1 VITSRT
7 SRRVSAATLAGRAV
21 VRLFHGGLPSLKV
34 RLAATYSIL
43 AVLNIGVW
51 VWVFAAFCDK
61 PVLLGIS
68 SLIYGLGL
76 RHAVDANHIAAIDN
90 VTRKLMQENKRPV
103 AVGFF
108 FAMGH
113 STIVFLLASF
123 VAGAATVLSGLER
136 FKDVGGTI
144 STSVSACSSSPSRR

>member
-43 AVLNIGVW
+43 AVLNIGVC
-51 VWVFAAFCDK
+51 VFAAFCDK